1 MNKFDVLCCVILIL
15 LGLHYFSKPDFNA
28 SLEITTLWF
37 QQYWV
42 FQICLLLVFIA
53 GTFYDLLKKDDL

>member
-1 MNKFDVLCCVILIL
+1 MNKFDVLFCVILIF
-15 LGLHYFSKPDFNA
+15 LGLHYFFKPDFNA

-42 FQICLLLVFIA
+42 FQIYLLLVFIA
-53 GTFYDLLKKDDL
+53 GTFYDLLKKG

>member
-1 MNKFDVLCCVILIL
+1 MNKFDVLCCVILIF
-15 LGLHYFSKPDFNA
+15 LGLHYFSKPDFNV

-53 GTFYDLLKKDDL
+53 GTFYDLIKKDDL